1 MSVPTMQVLVGF
13 QSTTGFGTPFQLDDA
28 FYGVLDTAGR
38 GTLGGVT
45 FVDLTSLVENVSI
58 TRGRSRQLD
67 QFNAGTAVIAF
78 DNASQVLNPSNTA
91 SPYYGLIQPLRKI
104 TITGTDPSTGDI
116 YPMFA
121 GYTTGFFYQQS
132 RDVGIVSTT
141 TITAVD
147 GFRLANLA
155 TLTTVAGSA
164 AGDLASTRITQILD
178 AIAWP
183 ASMRDIDTA
192 ATTVQANPTAVAT
205 ALVKLQQATDSE
217 YGALYIDPSG
227 NMVFQNRAFTSSSIG
242 GTPRVFADDG
252 SGIPYSQVK
261 FLFNDDLVY
270 NSGSV
275 TRIGGTAQTAE
286 NAASIALYFKH
297 SYNRTDLI
305 MQTDAVALD
314 YVRAYV
320 ASRQATTVRTDQLS
334 LNLNTTSTAGVTA
347 ALELDYF
354 DPITVKS
361 TQPAATGT
369 STLDKTL
376 QIFGVSHNVTPNNWV
391 TTFTTLE
398 PIIDAFIIGSSQY
411 GILDTSVVSY

>member
-1 MSVPTMQVLVGF
+1 MTLPAIAVILNFSSGP
-13 QSTTGFGTPFQLDDA
+13 SFGQA
-28 FYGVLDTAGR
+28 MIIGSGVLGVNILADSVTVTADVSDTVQA
-38 GTLGGVT
+38 V
-45 FVDLTSLVENVSI
+45 NI
-58 TRGRSRQLD
+58 QRGR
-67 QFNAGTAVIAF
+67 NALSDVFQTGTCSVVIADQEGAF
-78 DNASQVLNPSNTA
+78 NPENTA
-91 SPYYGLIQPLRKI
+91 SPYFGLIQPLRKI

-116 YPMFA
+116 YAMFA
-121 GYTTGFFYQQS
+121 GYTTGFNYQQS

-164 AGDLASTRITQILD
+164 AGDLSGTRIGQILD
-178 AIAWP
+178 AIDWP
-183 ASMRDIDTA
+183 ASMRDIDA
-192 ATTVQANPTAVAT
+192 GSTTVQANPVASAT
-205 ALVKLQQATDSE
+205 ALAKLQQCTDSE
-217 YGALYIDPSG
+217 YGALYIDASG
-227 NMVFQNRAFTSSSIG
+227 NMVFQDRSFTESSIA
-242 GTPRVFADDG
+242 GTPTIFADDN

-286 NAASIALYFKH
+286 NAESIALYFKH
-297 SYNRTDLI
+297 SYNRTNLI
-305 MQTDAVALD
+305 MENDAVALN
-314 YVRAYV
+314 YVRAYI
-320 ASRQATTVRTDQLS
+320 ASRQATSVRTDQLS

-361 TQPAATGT
+361 TQPAASGT

-411 GILDTSVVSY
+411 GILGTSVLSY

>member
-1 MSVPTMQVLVGF
+1 MTLPAIAVILNFSSGP
-13 QSTTGFGTPFQLDDA
+13 SFGQA
-28 FYGVLDTAGR
+28 MIIGSGVLGVNILADSVTVTADVSDT
-38 GTLGGVT
+38 VQ
-45 FVDLTSLVENVSI
+45 VVNI
-58 TRGRSRQLD
+58 QRGR
-67 QFNAGTAVIAF
+67 NALSDVFQTGTCSVVIADQEGAF
-78 DNASQVLNPSNTA
+78 NPNNTA

-104 TITGTDPSTGDI
+104 TITATDPSTGDI
-116 YPMFA
+116 YAMFA
-121 GYTTGFFYQQS
+121 GYTTGFNYQQS

-178 AIAWP
+178 SIAWP

-192 ATTVQANPTAVAT
+192 ATTVQANPTTVAT

-217 YGALYIDPSG
+217 YGALYIDASG

-242 GTPRVFADDG
+242 GTATIFSDDG
-252 SGIPYSQVK
+252 TGIPYSQVK

-275 TRIGGTAQTAE
+275 TRIGGSPQTSE

-305 MQTDAVALD
+305 METDAVALD
-314 YVRAYV
+314 YVRAYI

-376 QIFGVSHNVTPNNWV
+376 QIFGVSHNVTPNTWQ
-391 TTFTTLE
+391 TTFLTLE
-398 PIIDAFIIGSSQY
+398 PVVDAFLIGSSQY
-411 GILDTSVVSY
+411 GILDTSVLSY

>member
-1 MSVPTMQVLVGF
+1 MSLPAIAVILNFSSGP
-13 QSTTGFGTPFQLDDA
+13 SFGQA
-28 FYGVLDTAGR
+28 MIIGSGVLGVNVLADAATVTADVSDTVQA
-38 GTLGGVT
+38 V
-45 FVDLTSLVENVSI
+45 NI
-58 TRGRSRQLD
+58 TRGR
-67 QFNAGTAVIAF
+67 NALSDVFQTGTCSVVIADQEGAF
-78 DNASQVLNPSNTA
+78 NPENTA

-104 TITGTDPSTGDI
+104 TITATDPATGVV

-121 GYTTGFFYQQS
+121 GYTTGFNYVQS
-132 RDVGIVSTT
+132 RDVGVVSTT

-164 AGDLASTRITQILD
+164 AGDLSGTRIGQILD
-178 AIAWP
+178 AISWP
-183 ASMRDIDTA
+183 ASMRDIDA
-192 ATTVQANPTAVAT
+192 GQTTVQANPTTLAT
-205 ALVKLQQATDSE
+205 GLAKLQQCTDSE
-217 YGALYIDPSG
+217 YGSMYIDPSG
-227 NMVFQNRAFTSSSIG
+227 NFVFQDRAFTSSSIA
-242 GTPRVFADDG
+242 GTPTVFADDG
-252 SGIPYSQVK
+252 SGIPYSQIK
-261 FLFNDDLVY
+261 WLFDDSQVY
-270 NSGSV
+270 NSASI

-286 NAASIALYFKH
+286 NASSIALYFKH

-314 YVRAYV
+314 YARAYV
-320 ASRQATTVRTDQLS
+320 ASRQATSIRCDAVS

-347 ALELDYF
+347 ALQLDYF

-369 STLDKTL
+369 STLNKTL

-411 GILDTSVVSY
+411 GILGTSVLSY

>member
-1 MSVPTMQVLVGF
+1 MSLPAIAVILNFSSGP
-13 QSTTGFGTPFQLDDA
+13 SFGQA
-28 FYGVLDTAGR
+28 MIIGSGVLGVNILADSVTVTADVSDTVQA
-38 GTLGGVT
+38 V
-45 FVDLTSLVENVSI
+45 NI
-58 TRGRSRQLD
+58 NRGRNALSDVFQTGTCSVIIAD
-67 QFNAGTAVIAF
+67 QDGAFNP
-78 DNASQVLNPSNTA
+78 NNTA

-104 TITGTDPSTGDI
+104 TITATDPSTGLVWA
-116 YPMFA
+116 MFA
-121 GYTTGFFYQQS
+121 GYTTGFNYQQS

-164 AGDLASTRITQILD
+164 AGDLASTRISQILD
-178 AIAWP
+178 AISWP

-192 ATTVQANPTAVAT
+192 ATTVQANPTTSAT

-217 YGALYIDPSG
+217 YGAIYIDASG
-227 NMVFQNRAFTSSSIG
+227 NMVFQNRAFTSSSIAASP
-242 GTPRVFADDG
+242 TIFSDDG
-252 SGIPYSQVK
+252 TGIPYSQVR

-275 TRIGGTAQTAE
+275 TRIGGTAQTSE
-286 NAASIALYFKH
+286 NAASVALYFKH

-314 YVRAYV
+314 YVRAYI
-320 ASRQATTVRTDQLS
+320 ASRQATTTRTDMLS

-347 ALELDYF
+347 ALQLDYF

-398 PIIDAFIIGSSQY
+398 PIIDAFIIGSSLY
-411 GILDTSVVSY
+411 GILDTSVLSY

>member
-1 MSVPTMQVLVGF
+1 MSLPAIAVILNFSSGP
-13 QSTTGFGTPFQLDDA
+13 SFGQA
-28 FYGVLDTAGR
+28 MIIGSGVLGVNILADSATITADVSDTVQAI
-38 GTLGGVT
+38 
-45 FVDLTSLVENVSI
+45 NI
-58 TRGRSRQLD
+58 NRGR
-67 QFNAGTAVIAF
+67 NALSDVFQTGTCSVVIADQDGAF
-78 DNASQVLNPSNTA
+78 NPNNTA

-104 TITGTDPSTGDI
+104 TITATDPSTGLVWA
-116 YPMFA
+116 MFA
-121 GYTTGFFYQQS
+121 GYTTGFNYQQS

-155 TLTTVAGSA
+155 TLTTVSGSA
-164 AGDLASTRITQILD
+164 AGDLASTRISQILD
-178 AIAWP
+178 AISWP

-192 ATTVQANPTAVAT
+192 ATTVQANPTTSAT
-205 ALVKLQQATDSE
+205 ALAKLQQATDSE
-217 YGALYIDPSG
+217 YGAIYIDASG

-242 GTPRVFADDG
+242 GTATIFSDDG
-252 SGIPYSQVK
+252 TGIPYSQVK

-275 TRIGGTAQTAE
+275 TRIGGTAQTSE
-286 NAASIALYFKH
+286 NAASVALYFKH

-314 YVRAYV
+314 YVRAYI
-320 ASRQATTVRTDQLS
+320 ASRQATTTRTDMLS

-347 ALELDYF
+347 ALQLDYF
-354 DPITVKS
+354 DPIKVKS

-398 PIIDAFIIGSSQY
+398 PIIDAFIIGDPNNLY
-411 GILDTSVVSY
+411 DILGTSVLSY

>member
-1 MSVPTMQVLVGF
+1 MSLPAIAVILNFSSGP
-13 QSTTGFGTPFQLDDA
+13 SFGQA
-28 FYGVLDTAGR
+28 MIIGSGVLGVNVLADSATITADVSDTVQA
-38 GTLGGVT
+38 V
-45 FVDLTSLVENVSI
+45 NI
-58 TRGRSRQLD
+58 NRGR
-67 QFNAGTAVIAF
+67 NALSDVFQTGTCSVVIADQEGAF
-78 DNASQVLNPSNTA
+78 NPENTA

-104 TITGTDPSTGDI
+104 TITATDPATGI
-116 YPMFA
+116 VWAMFA
-121 GYTTGFFYQQS
+121 GYTTGFNYQQS
-132 RDVGIVSTT
+132 RDVGVVSTT

-155 TLTTVAGSA
+155 TLTTVAGSS
-164 AGDLASTRITQILD
+164 AGDLSGTRIGQILD
-178 AIAWP
+178 SISWP
-183 ASMRDIDTA
+183 ASMRDIDA
-192 ATTVQANPTAVAT
+192 GQTTVQANPTTSAT
-205 ALVKLQQATDSE
+205 ALAKLQQCTDSE
-217 YGALYIDPSG
+217 YGSIYIDASG
-227 NMVFQNRAFTSSSIG
+227 NMVFQDRAFTASSIG
-242 GTPRVFADDG
+242 ATPTVFADDG
-252 SGIPYSQVK
+252 TAIPYSQVK

-286 NAASIALYFKH
+286 NASSIALYFKH

-314 YVRAYV
+314 YVRAYI
-320 ASRQATTVRTDQLS
+320 ASRQATSVRTDMLS
-334 LNLNTTSTAGVTA
+334 IDLNTTSTAGVTA

-361 TQPAATGT
+361 TQPAASGT

-376 QIFGVSHNVTPNNWV
+376 QIFGVSHAVTPNTWV

-411 GILDTSVVSY
+411 GILGTSVLSY

>member
-1 MSVPTMQVLVGF
+1 MSLPAIAVILNFSSGP
-13 QSTTGFGTPFQLDDA
+13 SFGQA
-28 FYGVLDTAGR
+28 MIIGSGVLGVNVLADAATITADVSDTVQA
-38 GTLGGVT
+38 V
-45 FVDLTSLVENVSI
+45 NI
-58 TRGRSRQLD
+58 NRGR
-67 QFNAGTAVIAF
+67 NALSDVFQTGTCSVVIADQEGAF
-78 DNASQVLNPSNTA
+78 NPENTA

-104 TITGTDPSTGDI
+104 TITAQDPVSGI
-116 YPMFA
+116 VWGMFA
-121 GYTTGFFYQQS
+121 GYTTGFNYQQS
-132 RDVGIVSTT
+132 RDVGVVSTT

-155 TLTTVAGSA
+155 TLTTVAGSS
-164 AGDLASTRITQILD
+164 AGDLSGARIGQILD
-178 AIAWP
+178 AISWP
-183 ASMRDIDTA
+183 ASMRDIDA
-192 ATTVQANPTAVAT
+192 GQTTVQANPTTSAT
-205 ALVKLQQATDSE
+205 ALAKLQQCTDSE
-217 YGALYIDPSG
+217 YGSIYIDASG
-227 NMVFQNRAFTSSSIG
+227 NMVFQDRAFTASSIG
-242 GTPRVFADDG
+242 ATPTVFADDG
-252 SGIPYSQVK
+252 TAIPYSQVK

-286 NAASIALYFKH
+286 NASSIALYFKH

-314 YVRAYV
+314 YVRAYI
-320 ASRQATTVRTDQLS
+320 ASRQATAVRTDMLS
-334 LNLNTTSTAGVTA
+334 IDLNTTSTAGVTA

-361 TQPAATGT
+361 TQPAASGT

-376 QIFGVSHNVTPNNWV
+376 QIFGVSHAVTPNTWV

-411 GILDTSVVSY
+411 GILGTSVLSY

>member
-1 MSVPTMQVLVGF
+1 MTLPAIAVILNFSSGP
-13 QSTTGFGTPFQLDDA
+13 SFGQA
-28 FYGVLDTAGR
+28 MIIGSGVLGVNILADSVTVTADVSDTVQA
-38 GTLGGVT
+38 V
-45 FVDLTSLVENVSI
+45 NI
-58 TRGRSRQLD
+58 QRGRNVLSDVFQT
-67 QFNAGTAVIAF
+67 GTCSVVIADQDGAF
-78 DNASQVLNPSNTA
+78 NPNNTA

-104 TITGTDPSTGDI
+104 TITATDPSTGI
-116 YPMFA
+116 IWPMFA
-121 GYTTGFFYQQS
+121 GYTTQFFYQQS

-192 ATTVQANPTAVAT
+192 ATTVQANPTASAT
-205 ALVKLQQATDSE
+205 ALAKLQQCTDSE
-217 YGALYIDPSG
+217 YGALYIDASG
-227 NMVFQNRAFTSSSIG
+227 NMVMQNRAFTSSSIG
-242 GTPRVFADDG
+242 GTPTVFADDG
-252 SGIPYSQVK
+252 TGIPYSQVK

-275 TRIGGTAQTAE
+275 TRIGGTAQTSE
-286 NAASIALYFKH
+286 NVASVALYFKH

-314 YVRAYV
+314 YVRAYI
-320 ASRQATTVRTDQLS
+320 ASRQATTTRTDMLS

-347 ALELDYF
+347 ALQLDYF
-354 DPITVKS
+354 DPIKVKS

-398 PIIDAFIIGSSQY
+398 PIIDAFIIGDPNNLY
-411 GILDTSVVSY
+411 DILGTSVLSY

>member
-1 MSVPTMQVLVGF
+1 MSLPAIAVILNFSSGPSFGQAMIIGSGVLGVNILADSVTVTADV
-13 QSTTGFGTPFQLDDA
+13 STTVQA
-28 FYGVLDTAGR
+28 
-38 GTLGGVT
+38 VT
-45 FVDLTSLVENVSI
+45 IN
-58 TRGRSRQLD
+58 RGR
-67 QFNAGTAVIAF
+67 NALSDVFQTGTCSVVIADQDGAF
-78 DNASQVLNPSNTA
+78 NPNNTL

-116 YPMFA
+116 YAMFA
-121 GYTTGFFYQQS
+121 GYTTGFDYQQS

-155 TLTTVAGSA
+155 TLTTVAGSS
-164 AGDLASTRITQILD
+164 AGDLASTRVSQILD
-178 AIAWP
+178 AISWP

-192 ATTVQANPTAVAT
+192 ATTVQANPTTNAT
-205 ALVKLQQATDSE
+205 ALAKLQQATDSE
-217 YGALYIDPSG
+217 YGAIYIDASG
-227 NMVFQNRAFTSSSIG
+227 NMVFQNRAFTSSSIAASP
-242 GTPRVFADDG
+242 TIFSDDG
-252 SGIPYSQVK
+252 TGIPYSQVR

-275 TRIGGTAQTAE
+275 TRIGGTAQTSE
-286 NAASIALYFKH
+286 NAASVALYFKH

-314 YVRAYV
+314 YVRAYI
-320 ASRQATTVRTDQLS
+320 ASRQATTTRTDMLS

-347 ALELDYF
+347 ALQLDYF

-411 GILDTSVVSY
+411 GILDTSVLSY

>member
-1 MSVPTMQVLVGF
+1 MTLPAIAVILNFSSGP
-13 QSTTGFGTPFQLDDA
+13 SFGQA
-28 FYGVLDTAGR
+28 MIIGSGVLGVNILADSVTVTADVSDT
-38 GTLGGVT
+38 VQ
-45 FVDLTSLVENVSI
+45 VVNI
-58 TRGRSRQLD
+58 QRGR
-67 QFNAGTAVIAF
+67 NALSDVFQTGTCSVVIADQEGAF
-78 DNASQVLNPSNTA
+78 NPNNTA

-116 YPMFA
+116 YAMFA
-121 GYTTGFFYQQS
+121 GYTTGFNYQQS

-183 ASMRDIDTA
+183 ASMRDIDIS
-192 ATTVQANPTAVAT
+192 ATTVQANPTATAT
-205 ALVKLQQATDSE
+205 ALAKLQQCTDSE

-227 NMVFQNRAFTSSSIG
+227 NMVFQNRAFTSSSIASAA
-242 GTPRVFADDG
+242 TIFSDDG
-252 SGIPYSQVK
+252 TGIPYSQVK

-275 TRIGGTAQTAE
+275 TRIGGTAQTSE

-314 YVRAYV
+314 YVRAYI

-411 GILDTSVVSY
+411 GILDTSVLSY

>member
-1 MSVPTMQVLVGF
+1 MSLPAIAVILNFSSGP
-13 QSTTGFGTPFQLDDA
+13 SFGQA
-28 FYGVLDTAGR
+28 MIIGSGVLGVNILADSVTVTADVSDTVQA
-38 GTLGGVT
+38 V
-45 FVDLTSLVENVSI
+45 NI
-58 TRGRSRQLD
+58 QRGR
-67 QFNAGTAVIAF
+67 NALSDVFQTGTCSVVIADQDGAF
-78 DNASQVLNPSNTA
+78 NPNNTA

-104 TITGTDPSTGDI
+104 TITATDPSTGI
-116 YPMFA
+116 IWAMFA
-121 GYTTGFFYQQS
+121 GYTTGFNYQQS

-164 AGDLASTRITQILD
+164 AGDLASTRISQILD

-192 ATTVQANPTAVAT
+192 ATTVQANPTTSAT
-205 ALVKLQQATDSE
+205 ALAKLQQATDSE
-217 YGALYIDPSG
+217 YGAIYIDASG

-242 GTPRVFADDG
+242 GTPTVFADNG
-252 SGIPYSQVK
+252 TGIPYSQVK
-261 FLFNDDLVY
+261 FIFNDDLVY

-275 TRIGGTAQTAE
+275 TRIGGTAQTSE
-286 NAASIALYFKH
+286 NAASVALYFKH

-314 YVRAYV
+314 YVRAYI
-320 ASRQATTVRTDQLS
+320 ASRQATTTRTDMLS

-347 ALELDYF
+347 ALQLDYF

-376 QIFGVSHNVTPNNWV
+376 QIFGVSHNVTPNSWI
-391 TTFTTLE
+391 TQWTTLE
-398 PIIDAFIIGSSQY
+398 PVIDAFLIGSSLY
-411 GILDTSVVSY
+411 GILDTSVLSY

>member
-1 MSVPTMQVLVGF
+1 MTLPAIAVILNFSSGP
-13 QSTTGFGTPFQLDDA
+13 SFGQA
-28 FYGVLDTAGR
+28 MIIGSGVLGVNILADSATVTADVSDT
-38 GTLGGVT
+38 VQ
-45 FVDLTSLVENVSI
+45 VVNIS
-58 TRGRSRQLD
+58 RGR
-67 QFNAGTAVIAF
+67 NALSDVFQTGTCSVVIADQEGAF
-78 DNASQVLNPSNTA
+78 NPNNTA

-116 YPMFA
+116 YAMFA
-121 GYTTGFFYQQS
+121 GYTTGFNYQQS

-164 AGDLASTRITQILD
+164 AGDLASTRITQILN

-192 ATTVQANPTAVAT
+192 ATTVQANPTTVAT

-217 YGALYIDPSG
+217 YGALYIDASG
-227 NMVFQNRAFTSSSIG
+227 NMVSQNRAFTSSSIG
-242 GTPRVFADDG
+242 GTPTVFADDG

-275 TRIGGTAQTAE
+275 TRIGGTAQTSE

-314 YVRAYV
+314 YVRAYI

-347 ALELDYF
+347 ALQLDYF

-361 TQPAATGT
+361 TQPAASGT

-411 GILDTSVVSY
+411 GILDTSVLSY

>member
-1 MSVPTMQVLVGF
+1 MSLPAIAVILNFSSGP
-13 QSTTGFGTPFQLDDA
+13 SFGQA
-28 FYGVLDTAGR
+28 MIIGSGVLGVNVLADSATVTADVSDTVQA
-38 GTLGGVT
+38 VNI
-45 FVDLTSLVENVSI
+45 S
-58 TRGRSRQLD
+58 RGR
-67 QFNAGTAVIAF
+67 NALSDVFQTGTCSVVIADQEGAF
-78 DNASQVLNPSNTA
+78 NPENTA

-104 TITGTDPSTGDI
+104 TITATDPATGI
-116 YPMFA
+116 VWAMFA
-121 GYTTGFFYQQS
+121 GYTTGFNYQQS

-155 TLTTVAGSA
+155 TLTTVAGSS
-164 AGDLASTRITQILD
+164 AGDLSGTRIGQILD
-178 AIAWP
+178 SISWP
-183 ASMRDIDTA
+183 ASMRNIDA
-192 ATTVQANPTAVAT
+192 GSTTVQANPTTSAT
-205 ALVKLQQATDSE
+205 ALAKLQQCTDSE
-217 YGALYIDPSG
+217 YGSIYIDASG
-227 NMVFQNRAFTSSSIG
+227 NMVFQDRAFTSSSIAAQ
-242 GTPRVFADDG
+242 PVVFADDG

-286 NAASIALYFKH
+286 NASSIALYFKH

-305 MQTDAVALD
+305 METDAVALD
-314 YVRAYV
+314 YVRAYI
-320 ASRQATTVRTDQLS
+320 ASRQATAVRTDMLAID
-334 LNLNTTSTAGVTA
+334 LNTTNTAGVTA

-361 TQPAATGT
+361 TQPAAIGT

-376 QIFGVSHNVTPNNWV
+376 QIFGVSHNVTPNTWV

-411 GILDTSVVSY
+411 GILGTSVLSY

>member
-1 MSVPTMQVLVGF
+1 MTLPSIAVILNF
-13 QSTTGFGTPFQLDDA
+13 STGPLFGQA
-28 FYGVLDTAGR
+28 MIIGSGVLGVNVLADTA
-38 GTLGGVT
+38 TIT
-45 FVDLTSLVENVSI
+45 ADVSNTVQSVNI
-58 TRGRSRQLD
+58 SRGR
-67 QFNAGTAVIAF
+67 NALSDVFQTGTCTVVIADETGAF
-78 DNASQVLNPSNTA
+78 NPENLS
-91 SPYYGLIQPLRKI
+91 SPYAGLIQPLRKI
-104 TITGTDPSTGDI
+104 TITATDPSSGI
-116 YPMFA
+116 VWAMFA
-121 GYTTGFFYQQS
+121 GYTTGFSYQQS

-155 TLTTVAGSA
+155 TLTTVAGSS
-164 AGDLASTRITQILD
+164 AGDLSGTRINQILD
-178 AIAWP
+178 AISWP
-183 ASMRDIDTA
+183 STMRNVDA
-192 ATTVQANPTAVAT
+192 GATTVQANPTTLTT
-205 ALVKLQQATDSE
+205 ALAKLQQCTDSE
-217 YGALYIDPSG
+217 YGAIYIDASG
-227 NMVFQNRAFTSSSIG
+227 NMVFQDRFFTASSIG
-242 GTPRVFADDG
+242 ATPVIFSDDG

-261 FLFNDDLVY
+261 FLLNDDLVY

-275 TRIGGTAQTAE
+275 TRIGGSPQTSE
-286 NAASIALYFKH
+286 NAESIALYFKH

-314 YVRAYV
+314 YVRAYI
-320 ASRQATTVRTDQLS
+320 ASRQATSVRTDTLS

-361 TQPAATGT
+361 TQPAASGT

-376 QIFGVSHNVTPNNWV
+376 QIFGVSHNVTPNTWV

-411 GILDTSVVSY
+411 GILGTSVVSY

>member
-1 MSVPTMQVLVGF
+1 MTLPAIAVILNFSSGPSFG
-13 QSTTGFGTPFQLDDA
+13 QSMIIGS
-28 FYGVLDTAGR
+28 GVLGVNILADSVTVTADVSDTVQA
-38 GTLGGVT
+38 V
-45 FVDLTSLVENVSI
+45 NI
-58 TRGRSRQLD
+58 QRGR
-67 QFNAGTAVIAF
+67 NALSDVFQTGTCSVVIADQEGAF
-78 DNASQVLNPSNTA
+78 NPNNTA

-116 YPMFA
+116 YAMFA
-121 GYTTGFFYQQS
+121 GYTTGFNYQQS

-164 AGDLASTRITQILD
+164 AGDLASTRVTQILD

-192 ATTVQANPTAVAT
+192 ATTVQANPTTVAT

-227 NMVFQNRAFTSSSIG
+227 NMVMQNRAFTSSSIG
-242 GTPRVFADDG
+242 GTPTVFADDG
-252 SGIPYSQVK
+252 TGIPYSQVK

-275 TRIGGTAQTAE
+275 TRIGGTAQTSE

-314 YVRAYV
+314 YVRAYI

-411 GILDTSVVSY
+411 GILDTSVLSY

>member
-1 MSVPTMQVLVGF
+1 MSLPAIAVILNFSSGP
-13 QSTTGFGTPFQLDDA
+13 SFGQA
-28 FYGVLDTAGR
+28 MIIGSGVLGVNVLADSATITADVSDTVQA
-38 GTLGGVT
+38 V
-45 FVDLTSLVENVSI
+45 NI
-58 TRGRSRQLD
+58 NRGR
-67 QFNAGTAVIAF
+67 NALSDVFQTGTCSVVIADQEGAF
-78 DNASQVLNPSNTA
+78 NPENTA

-104 TITGTDPSTGDI
+104 TITAQDPVSGI
-116 YPMFA
+116 VWGMFA
-121 GYTTGFFYQQS
+121 GYTTGFNYQQS
-132 RDVGIVSTT
+132 RDVGVVSTT

-155 TLTTVAGSA
+155 TLTTVAGSS
-164 AGDLASTRITQILD
+164 AGDLSGARIGQILD
-178 AIAWP
+178 AISWP
-183 ASMRDIDTA
+183 ASMRDIDA
-192 ATTVQANPTAVAT
+192 GQTTVQANPTTSAT
-205 ALVKLQQATDSE
+205 ALAKLQQCTDSE
-217 YGALYIDPSG
+217 YGSIYIDASG
-227 NMVFQNRAFTSSSIG
+227 NMVFQDRAFTSSSIG
-242 GTPRVFADDG
+242 ATPTVFADDG
-252 SGIPYSQVK
+252 TAIPYSQVK

-286 NAASIALYFKH
+286 NASSIALYFKH

-314 YVRAYV
+314 YVRAYI
-320 ASRQATTVRTDQLS
+320 ASRQATAVRTDMLS
-334 LNLNTTSTAGVTA
+334 IDLNTTSTAGVTA

-376 QIFGVSHNVTPNNWV
+376 QIFGVSHAVTPNTWV

-411 GILDTSVVSY
+411 GILGTSVLSY

>member
-1 MSVPTMQVLVGF
+1 MSLPAIAVILNFSSGP
-13 QSTTGFGTPFQLDDA
+13 SFGQA
-28 FYGVLDTAGR
+28 MIIGSGVLGVNILADSATITADVSDTVQA
-38 GTLGGVT
+38 V
-45 FVDLTSLVENVSI
+45 NI
-58 TRGRSRQLD
+58 QRGR
-67 QFNAGTAVIAF
+67 NALSDVFQTGTCSVVIADQEGAF
-78 DNASQVLNPSNTA
+78 NPNNTA

-104 TITGTDPSTGDI
+104 TITATDPSTGDI
-116 YPMFA
+116 YAMFA
-121 GYTTGFFYQQS
+121 GYTTGFNYQQS

-192 ATTVQANPTAVAT
+192 ATTVQANPTTVAT

-227 NMVFQNRAFTSSSIG
+227 NMVMQNRAFTSSSIG
-242 GTPRVFADDG
+242 GTPTVFADDG

-275 TRIGGTAQTAE
+275 TRIGGSPQTSE

-305 MQTDAVALD
+305 MQTDPVALD
-314 YVRAYV
+314 YVRAYI
-320 ASRQATTVRTDQLS
+320 ASRQATSVRTDQLS

-347 ALELDYF
+347 ALQLDYF

>member
-1 MSVPTMQVLVGF
+1 MSLPAIAVILNFSSGP
-13 QSTTGFGTPFQLDDA
+13 SFGQA
-28 FYGVLDTAGR
+28 MIIGSGVLGVNVLADAATVTADVSDTVQA
-38 GTLGGVT
+38 V
-45 FVDLTSLVENVSI
+45 NI
-58 TRGRSRQLD
+58 TRGR
-67 QFNAGTAVIAF
+67 NALSDVFQTGTCSVVIADQEGAF
-78 DNASQVLNPSNTA
+78 NPENTA

-104 TITGTDPSTGDI
+104 TITATDPATGVV

-121 GYTTGFFYQQS
+121 GYTTGFNYVQS
-132 RDVGIVSTT
+132 RDVGVVSTT

-164 AGDLASTRITQILD
+164 AGDLSGTRIGQILD
-178 AIAWP
+178 SISWP
-183 ASMRDIDTA
+183 ASMRDIDA
-192 ATTVQANPTAVAT
+192 GQTTVQANPTTLAT
-205 ALVKLQQATDSE
+205 GLAKLQQCTDSE
-217 YGALYIDPSG
+217 YGSMYIDPSG
-227 NMVFQNRAFTSSSIG
+227 NFVFQDRAFTSSSIA
-242 GTPRVFADDG
+242 GTPTVFADDG
-252 SGIPYSQVK
+252 SGIPYSQIK
-261 FLFNDDLVY
+261 WLFDDSQVY
-270 NSGSV
+270 NSASI

-286 NAASIALYFKH
+286 NASSIALYFKH

-314 YVRAYV
+314 YARAYV
-320 ASRQATTVRTDQLS
+320 ASRQATSIRCDAVS

-347 ALELDYF
+347 ALQLDYF

-361 TQPAATGT
+361 TQPAAAGT
-369 STLDKTL
+369 STLNKTL

-411 GILDTSVVSY
+411 GILGTSVLSY

>member
-1 MSVPTMQVLVGF
+1 MSLPAIAVILNFSSGP
-13 QSTTGFGTPFQLDDA
+13 SFGQA
-28 FYGVLDTAGR
+28 MIIGSGVLGVNILADSVTVTADVSDTVQA
-38 GTLGGVT
+38 VNI
-45 FVDLTSLVENVSI
+45 S
-58 TRGRSRQLD
+58 RGR
-67 QFNAGTAVIAF
+67 NALSDVFQTGTCSVVIADQDGAF
-78 DNASQVLNPSNTA
+78 NVDNPN
-91 SPYYGLIQPLRKI
+91 SPFFGLIQPMRKI
-104 TITGTDPSTGDI
+104 TITATDPSTGNI
-116 YPMFA
+116 YAMFA
-121 GYTTGFFYQQS
+121 GYTTGFNYQQS

-178 AIAWP
+178 SISWP

-192 ATTVQANPTAVAT
+192 ATTVQANPSTSAT
-205 ALVKLQQATDSE
+205 ALAKLQQCTDSE
-217 YGALYIDPSG
+217 YGALYIDASG
-227 NMVFQNRAFTSSSIG
+227 NMVFQNRAFTSSSIA
-242 GTPRVFADDG
+242 GTPTVFADDG
-252 SGIPYSQVK
+252 TGIPYSQVK

-275 TRIGGTAQTAE
+275 TRIGGTAQTSE
-286 NAASIALYFKH
+286 NASSVALYFKH

-314 YVRAYV
+314 YVRAYI
-320 ASRQATTVRTDQLS
+320 ASRQATSVRTDQLS

-347 ALELDYF
+347 ALQLDYF

-398 PIIDAFIIGSSQY
+398 PIIDAFIIGSSLY
-411 GILDTSVVSY
+411 GILDTSVLSY

>member
-1 MSVPTMQVLVGF
+1 V
-13 QSTTGFGTPFQLDDA
+13 
-28 FYGVLDTAGR
+28 
-38 GTLGGVT
+38 
-45 FVDLTSLVENVSI
+45 
-58 TRGRSRQLD
+58 
-67 QFNAGTAVIAF
+67 VIADQEGAF
-78 DNASQVLNPSNTA
+78 NPNNTA

-104 TITGTDPSTGDI
+104 TITATDPSTGLVWG
-116 YPMFA
+116 MFA
-121 GYTTGFFYQQS
+121 GYTTGFNYQQS

-164 AGDLASTRITQILD
+164 AGDLASTRISQILD

-183 ASMRDIDTA
+183 ASMRDIDIS
-192 ATTVQANPTAVAT
+192 ATTVQANPTTSAT
-205 ALVKLQQATDSE
+205 ALAKLQQATDSE
-217 YGALYIDPSG
+217 YGAIYIDASG
-227 NMVFQNRAFTSSSIG
+227 NMVFQNRAFTSSSIAASP
-242 GTPRVFADDG
+242 TIFSDDG
-252 SGIPYSQVK
+252 TGIPYSQVR

-275 TRIGGTAQTAE
+275 TRIGGSPQTSE
-286 NAASIALYFKH
+286 NAGSVALYFKH

-314 YVRAYV
+314 YVRAYI
-320 ASRQATTVRTDQLS
+320 ASRQATTTRTDMLS
-334 LNLNTTSTAGVTA
+334 LNLNTTSAAGVTA
-347 ALELDYF
+347 ALQLDYF

-411 GILDTSVVSY
+411 GILDTSVLSY

>member
-1 MSVPTMQVLVGF
+1 MSLPAIAVILNFSSGP
-13 QSTTGFGTPFQLDDA
+13 SFGQA
-28 FYGVLDTAGR
+28 MIIGSGVLGVNVLADSATITADVSDTVQA
-38 GTLGGVT
+38 VT
-45 FVDLTSLVENVSI
+45 IN
-58 TRGRSRQLD
+58 RGR
-67 QFNAGTAVIAF
+67 NALSDVFQTGTCSVVIADQEGAF
-78 DNASQVLNPSNTA
+78 NPENTA

-104 TITGTDPSTGDI
+104 TITATDPATGI
-116 YPMFA
+116 VWAMFA
-121 GYTTGFFYQQS
+121 GYTTGFNYQQS

-155 TLTTVAGSA
+155 TLTTVAGSS
-164 AGDLASTRITQILD
+164 AGDLSGTRIGQILD
-178 AIAWP
+178 AISWP
-183 ASMRDIDTA
+183 ASMRSVDA
-192 ATTVQANPTAVAT
+192 GSTTVQANPTSSAT
-205 ALVKLQQATDSE
+205 ALAKLQQCTDSE
-217 YGALYIDPSG
+217 YGAIYIDASG
-227 NMVFQNRAFTSSSIG
+227 NMVFQDRAFTSSSIEA
-242 GTPRVFADDG
+242 TPTVFADDG

-286 NAASIALYFKH
+286 NASSIALYFKH

-314 YVRAYV
+314 YVRAYI
-320 ASRQATTVRTDQLS
+320 ASRQATAVRTDMLS
-334 LNLNTTSTAGVTA
+334 IDLNTTSTAGVTA

-361 TQPAATGT
+361 TQPAAIGT

-376 QIFGVSHNVTPNNWV
+376 QIFGVSHNVTPNTWV

-411 GILDTSVVSY
+411 GILGTSVLSY

>member
-1 MSVPTMQVLVGF
+1 MTLPAIAVILNFSSGP
-13 QSTTGFGTPFQLDDA
+13 SFGQA
-28 FYGVLDTAGR
+28 MIIGSGVLGVNILADSVTVTADVSDTVQA
-38 GTLGGVT
+38 V
-45 FVDLTSLVENVSI
+45 NI
-58 TRGRSRQLD
+58 QRGR
-67 QFNAGTAVIAF
+67 NALSDVFQTGTCSVVIADQEGAF
-78 DNASQVLNPSNTA
+78 NVDNIA
-91 SPYYGLIQPLRKI
+91 SPFYGLIQPMRKI
-104 TITGTDPSTGDI
+104 TITAQDPSSGEI
-116 YPMFA
+116 YGMFA
-121 GYTTGFFYQQS
+121 GYTTGFLYQQS
-132 RDVGIVSTT
+132 RDVGVVSTT

-164 AGDLASTRITQILD
+164 AGDLASTRVTQILD

-192 ATTVQANPTAVAT
+192 ATTVQANPVASAT

-242 GTPRVFADDG
+242 GTATIFSDDG
-252 SGIPYSQVK
+252 TGIPYSQVK

-275 TRIGGTAQTAE
+275 TRIGGTAQTSE

-314 YVRAYV
+314 YVRAYI